1 MEVTLLLLLAG
12 LLLHAS
18 PVDIFFSDGTIS
30 FAMANLGNFS
40 IFVAPGTLKKS
51 LEVGNSFIVECK
63 HLLMCS
69 LKCQIGAWVREP

>member
-40 IFVAPGTLKKS
+40 ILATLGTLGKG

-63 HLLMCS
+63 HT
-69 LKCQIGAWVREP
+69 